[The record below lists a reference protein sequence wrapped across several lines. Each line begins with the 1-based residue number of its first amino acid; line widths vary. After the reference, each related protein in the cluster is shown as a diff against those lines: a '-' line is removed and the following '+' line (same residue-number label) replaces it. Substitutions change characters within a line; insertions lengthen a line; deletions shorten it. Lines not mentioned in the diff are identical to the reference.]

1 MINSYFLFCKLN
13 AFKVIFASYVVAGD
27 SHQDVQKALVS
38 FVIERILLDMG
49 NLALDEVGRRL
60 YEKHQCYFSDCLEN
74 PQYLKETLQ
83 EIFGDSSKSITDQIQ
98 KRLAELEDQKPIADF
113 LSVISK

>member
-1 MINSYFLFCKLN
+1 M
-13 AFKVIFASYVVAGD
+13 VGD
-27 SHQDVQKALVS
+27 SHEDIQKALIS

-74 PQYLKETLQ
+74 PQYLKEVLQ
-83 EIFGDSSKSITDQIQ
+83 EIFGDSSKSITVQIQ
-98 KRLAELEDQKPIADF
+98 KRLAELEDQKPIANF
-113 LSVISK
+113 LNVISK